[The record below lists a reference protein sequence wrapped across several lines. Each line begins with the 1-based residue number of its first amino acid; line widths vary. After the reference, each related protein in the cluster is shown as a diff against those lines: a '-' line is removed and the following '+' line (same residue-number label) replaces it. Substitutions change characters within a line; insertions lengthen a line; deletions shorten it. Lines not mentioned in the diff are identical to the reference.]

1 MTGETHAASYS
12 IGWSQSV
19 LSDSEAHGVTI
30 VDMKMC
36 LSYPSNL
43 TLSIIIK
50 MFLILTVVISLVH
63 SFGKYKLMVKF
74 IVILHTIEITVHPE
88 SRNTTLN
95 STVRFTCEANI
106 GDITFLVDGTEAFY
120 AVVINRGF
128 TQKGVDGLDNGK
140 WRRVL
145 LARAFKDNNN
155 TNISCRARN
164 GNVNYSDI
172 AVLRIQGKLML

>member
-30 VDMKMC
+30 VDMKTC
-36 LSYPSNL
+36 LTNL

-50 MFLILTVVISLVH
+50 MLLILTVVISLVH
-63 SFGKYKLMVKF
+63 SVGKYKLMDKF

-95 STVRFTCEANI
+95 STVRFSCEANI
-106 GDITFLVDGTEAFY
+106 GEITFFVDGTEAFY
-120 AVVINRGF
+120 TVVINRGF
-128 TQKGVDGLDNGK
+128 TQQGVDDLGNDI

-145 LARAFKDNNN
+145 LARAFEDNNN

-164 GNVNYSDI
+164 GNVNYSNI
-172 AVLRIQGKLML
+172 AVLKVQGELML